1 MIPKSRQGGP
11 RAIATAK
18 QKPLVCVGYSE
29 NIVPC
34 VLPEIIGRVI
44 LPLIF
49 ESCKN
54 LGELECAAD
63 VGQSPRAYANSYSGW
78 L

>member
-49 ESCKN
+49 KS
-54 LGELECAAD
+54 L
-63 VGQSPRAYANSYSGW
+63 
-78 L
+78 